1 LKIKRAKVWAAKVDS
16 ALSEPFLQV
25 HNLCKSFGG
34 VTAVNE
40 VSFEARLGQTVA
52 VIGPNGAGKTTLFN
66 MISGLLP
73 PNKGEIWLNG
83 QRMDGNPPHKVADM
97 GVARTF
103 QNVQL
108 FGNMTVLEN
117 VMMGRYRYERTGFI
131 RSALG
136 LTHQEEGQTRAAAL
150 RRLKR
155 VGLADKADLAAPSL
169 PLGEQ
174 RLLELARALAA
185 EPRLLLLDEPTA
197 GLNAVETVRL
207 AATVSRIR
215 ANDVCVL
222 LVEHDMSLVMSVAD
236 WIVVLN
242 YGEKLAEGRPEEVQ
256 NDPRVVEAYLGQ
268 ENGNSTAWT
277 PEV

>member
-1 LKIKRAKVWAAKVDS
+1 
-16 ALSEPFLQV
+16 LSDPFLQA

-73 PNKGEIWLNG
+73 LDEGEIWLNG
-83 QRMDGNPPHKVADM
+83 HRLDGSPPHQVADM

-117 VMMGRYRYERTGFI
+117 VMMGRYRYERAGFI

-136 LTHQEEGQTRAAAL
+136 LTHQEEAQTRAAAL

-155 VGLADKADLAAPSL
+155 VGLADKADLPAPSL

-256 NDPRVVEAYLGQ
+256 NDPLVVEAYLGQ
-268 ENGNSTAWT
+268 ENGNNVANEWGRG
-277 PEV
+277 

>member
-1 LKIKRAKVWAAKVDS
+1 M
-16 ALSEPFLQV
+16 SEPFL
-25 HNLCKSFGG
+25 HTHHLRKSFGG
-34 VTAVNE
+34 VTAVSD

-66 MISGLLP
+66 MISGLVTP
-73 PNKGEIWLNG
+73 DEGEIWLNG
-83 QRMDGNPPHKVADM
+83 QRLDGNPPHQVASM

-117 VMMGRYRYERTGFI
+117 VMMGRYRYEQAGFI

-136 LTHQEEGQTRAAAL
+136 LTYQEERQTRAAAL

-155 VGLADKADLAAPSL
+155 VGLANKANLPAPSL

-207 AATVSRIR
+207 AATISRIR

-242 YGEKLAEGRPEEVQ
+242 YGEKLAEGHPEEIQ

-268 ENGNSTAWT
+268 GNENNATSELGRG
-277 PEV
+277 

>member
-1 LKIKRAKVWAAKVDS
+1 MSQA
-16 ALSEPFLQV
+16 FLHA
-25 HNLCKSFGG
+25 HNLRKSFGG

-66 MISGLLP
+66 MISGLLSP
-73 PNKGEIWLNG
+73 DGGEIWLNG
-83 QRMDGNPPHKVADM
+83 QRLDGNPPHKVASM

-117 VMMGRYRYERTGFI
+117 VMMGRYRYERAGLI

-136 LTHQEEGQTRAAAL
+136 LTYQEEQQTRAAAL
-150 RRLKR
+150 QRLKR
-155 VGLADKADLAAPSL
+155 VGLADKADLPAPSL

-197 GLNAVETVRL
+197 GLNAVETIQL
-207 AATVSRIR
+207 AATISRIR
-215 ANDVCVL
+215 ANDVSVL

-242 YGEKLAEGRPEEVQ
+242 YGDKLAEGRPEEIQ

-268 ENGNSTAWT
+268 ENKNKAARERGRN
-277 PEV
+277 

>member
-1 LKIKRAKVWAAKVDS
+1 M
-16 ALSEPFLQV
+16 SEPFL
-25 HNLCKSFGG
+25 HTHHLRKSFGG
-34 VTAVNE
+34 VTAVSD

-73 PNKGEIWLNG
+73 PDEGKIWLNG
-83 QRMDGNPPHKVADM
+83 QRLDGNPPHQVASM

-117 VMMGRYRYERTGFI
+117 VMMGRYRYEQAGFI

-136 LTHQEEGQTRAAAL
+136 LTQQEERQTRAAAL

-155 VGLADKADLAAPSL
+155 VGLADKADLPAPSL

-207 AATVSRIR
+207 AATISRIR
-215 ANDVCVL
+215 ANDVSVL

-242 YGEKLAEGRPEEVQ
+242 YGQKLAEGHPEEIQ
-256 NDPRVVEAYLGQ
+256 HDPLVVEAYLGQ
-268 ENGNSTAWT
+268 GSENNATSEPGRG
-277 PEV
+277 